1 VYNVKCMHVVNDEHV
16 VNDDEKCSVEYPKQL
31 RDLEGREI

>member
-1 VYNVKCMHVVNDEHV
+1 MYNVKCIHM
-16 VNDDEKCSVEYPKQL
+16 VNDDEKCSVGCPYQF